1 MRKKIFN
8 KVFPLFLVIC
18 IVLTMMP
25 IYAKSTV
32 ELSVETKEVPFSTA
46 DRVVEVAI
54 SISGT
59 PDTYGAFS
67 FAMFYDDTKLSVP
80 TTSATSS
87 NLNKSKLSLNSDI
100 TSNYGTVTA
109 TVKTIG
115 GKKAIYLSVL
125 DSDSNGGTQFA
136 GRVMTIPFTVAG
148 GVTGDLEFKFDTSEA
163 NTVIDNNTFSLV
175 NGKISV
181 ATPSSDLSSITVP
194 GYTLNPTFSATTTQ
208 YAIEI
213 PYGAAAPTN
222 VTASAADPAATVD
235 VVQAS
240 LANGNKATISVTSQ
254 VGIKTYE
261 IKFNN
266 AAPSNDATLKSITVN
281 GTKYTSITDIND
293 YTIPYTTVVPTVT
306 CETNDATATAE
317 VVPATSVRGITVI
330 NVTAQD
336 GTKKSYEVKFS
347 LENNTAND
355 ITSFSVP
362 NMIGTATIDASNGT
376 VTASVPFGTDR
387 KAMVATFDVSPEA
400 TASPASGSEF
410 NFETDQI
417 ITVKAQDGTERPWT
431 VTVSE
436 GAPIEAQSVTIAGDN
451 TITTNGG
458 TATYTATVLPSN
470 SSFKTVTWSID
481 NTAVASI
488 NATTGELTAKQNGT
502 VIITATVV
510 GRISIKSSKSVTI
523 SGQTV
528 EGLSDLKVE
537 GVTLDSFAPDTYNY
551 TLPVVATA
559 ASITI
564 VPTAGAGE
572 TVTINGNAVA
582 PSYAL
587 KPGSNLFT
595 IVVSAQ
601 GKNSKTYTLT
611 VDREYPYSSTADL
624 EYSPSIFVNGRVT
637 NGLTS
642 NETAYVIVKLMK
654 DGAVLDVV
662 ENKVTLDAKGSADYA
677 VRFNKYS
684 GTGYTVKVFVRDT
697 MTNASAG
704 DTVGMD
710 MARPTDATQ
719 KK

>member
-1 MRKKIFN
+1 MNKKRICS
-8 KVFPLFLVIC
+8 LVLCIC
-18 IVLTMMP
+18 VLLTMFT
-25 IYAKSTV
+25 INAVAASDIELKVDNVTTDYSESDQTV
-32 ELSVETKEVPFSTA
+32 DVK
-46 DRVVEVAI
+46 I
-54 SISGT
+54 SISAPSTSYGAIALAIIYDANKLVAPTAGDQDSIPESITLGT
-59 PDTYGAFS
+59 PLNNLAVANNTYKAD
-67 FAMFYDDTKLSVP
+67 YDMGDGKTCLQITAYNTK
-80 TTSATSS
+80 
-87 NLNKSKLSLNSDI
+87 K
-100 TSNYGTVTA
+100 TVNTA
-109 TVKTIG
+109 TE
-115 GKKAIYLSVL
+115 L
-125 DSDSNGGTQFA
+125 
-136 GRVMTIPFTVAG
+136 TIPFTVKAKATGVIPLTISRPTTDTKMGTNTINFVDGSITING
-148 GVTGDLEFKFDTSEA
+148 GPVAKSTNA
-163 NTVIDNNTFSLV
+163 N
-175 NGKISV
+175 
-181 ATPSSDLSSITVP
+181 LSSISSTP
-194 GYTLNPTFSATTTQ
+194 AGTLTPAISDTTTQ
-208 YAIEI
+208 YAIEL
-213 PYGAAAPTN
+213 PYGSAVPTTSAIPADTKAV
-222 VTASAADPAATVD
+222 VTVTKQATTTTD
-235 VVQAS
+235 TAIIHVVAED
-240 LANGNKATISVTSQ
+240 TSVT
-254 VGIKTYE
+254 K
-261 IKFNN
+261 
-266 AAPSNDATLKSITVN
+266 D
-281 GTKYTSITDIND
+281 
-293 YTIPYTTVVPTVT
+293 
-306 CETNDATATAE
+306 
-317 VVPATSVRGITVI
+317 
-330 NVTAQD
+330 
-336 GTKKSYEVKFS
+336 YEVQYSVAKNS
-347 LENNTAND
+347 AND

-400 TASPASGSEF
+400 TASPVSGSEF
-410 NFETDQI
+410 NFETDQT

-431 VTVSE
+431 VKVSE
-436 GAPIEAQSVTIAGDN
+436 GAPVEPQSVTIAGDN

-458 TATYTATVLPSN
+458 TATYTATVLPANSN
-470 SSFKTVTWSID
+470 FKIVTWSID
-481 NTAVASI
+481 NTAVADI

-510 GRISIKSSKSVTI
+510 GRTSIKSSKSVTI

-528 EGLSDLKVE
+528 EGLSDLKVD

-582 PSYAL
+582 GSYAL

-595 IVVSAQ
+595 IVVSAS